1 MCNSIGMSTK
11 KQLLDPLGSMCKL
24 IALKFKKLNTKISII
39 DHVITLD
46 EPNKILGVEL
56 QGAKRWW
63 YSQEQEDIQELYY
76 VVVRLIKWYVISE
89 GHNDDPSED
98 HSEDPI
104 ENNGED
110 DISKS
115 EELPMMIEYLCVALS
130 KLQKTYKSGLV
141 IFALQFFINL
151 LREALEGN
159 LTLEKLEERRLP
171 MLILENEKEYDNL
184 IDYDKLKKLWKLG
197 TLKKI
202 CELYN
207 DCFKVKYDKDIPK
220 KTKKA
225 LIEGY
230 LTGITSTL
238 DIIDKDFQL
247 LISNSTKG

>member
-1 MCNSIGMSTK
+1 MSTK

-39 DHVITLD
+39 DHVIYLD
-46 EPNKILGVEL
+46 EPKKVLGIEV

-63 YSQEQEDIQELYY
+63 YDQEQEDISELYY
-76 VVVRLIKWYVISE
+76 VIIRLIKWYIISE
-89 GHNDDPSED
+89 DNNINIYDDNQDEIINEID
-98 HSEDPI
+98 
-104 ENNGED
+104 NQD
-110 DISKS
+110 DNISNS
-115 EELPMMIEYLCVALS
+115 DELKKMIEYLCIALS

-151 LREALEGN
+151 LREALEGT

-171 MLILENEKEYDNL
+171 ILILKNEKEYDNL
-184 IDYDKLKKLWKLG
+184 IDYDKLKKLWKLS

-202 CELYN
+202 YELYN
-207 DCFKVKYDKDIPK
+207 NCFKVKDDNEIPK

-225 LIEGY
+225 LIDGY

-238 DIIDKDFQL
+238 DIIDKEFQL
-247 LISNSTKG
+247 LISNSNKG